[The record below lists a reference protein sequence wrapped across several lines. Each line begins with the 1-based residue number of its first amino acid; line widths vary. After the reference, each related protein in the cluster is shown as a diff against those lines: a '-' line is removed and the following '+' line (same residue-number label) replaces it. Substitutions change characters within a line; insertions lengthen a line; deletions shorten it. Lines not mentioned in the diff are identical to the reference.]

1 MTAAGSRRALLGA
14 LFFVALGG
22 FLLHYRIHPFL
33 LPDVDHPGQT
43 VFRGPFVAA
52 SLLPLLDLTVVTALF
67 GFRRTAPLAYL
78 LNGLIVI
85 FGVVLMGHFSIAV
98 LAPKS
103 PSPADWLL
111 KSTFPDIAIALGDFL
126 IGKALYESWLRE
138 V

>member
-1 MTAAGSRRALLGA
+1 M
-14 LFFVALGG
+14 
-22 FLLHYRIHPFL
+22 
-33 LPDVDHPGQT
+33 
-43 VFRGPFVAA
+43 
-52 SLLPLLDLTVVTALF
+52 
-67 GFRRTAPLAYL
+67 